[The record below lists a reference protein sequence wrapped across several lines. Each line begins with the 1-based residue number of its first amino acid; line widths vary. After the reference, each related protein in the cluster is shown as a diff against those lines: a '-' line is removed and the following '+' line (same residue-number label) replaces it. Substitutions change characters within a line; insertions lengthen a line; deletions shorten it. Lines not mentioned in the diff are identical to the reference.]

1 MDQKIDRELGWDD
14 TIVNDGEFEILPD
27 GKYKFEVLKLER
39 ARYAGGTKL
48 PPCNQANVT
57 VVVSDDTGASKNIEE
72 KFKLHS
78 KMEWILCAFFRSIGL
93 RKKDCSTGSKNI
105 RSQPVSSAICYARIV
120 AQVQRTSDHN
130 YATPDMSTR
139 TIVAQV
145 QRTSDHNQ
153 DGECL
158 FAGSIVAQVQR
169 TSDHNY
175 FTGAALI

>member
-57 VVVSDDTGASKNIEE
+57 VVVSDDTGASRNIEE

-93 RKKDCSTGSKNI
+93 RKKDEPLQMKWNEIVGKTGWCEVGH
-105 RSQPVSSAICYARIV
+105 RSFKGDKGDDVTINQIAKWIAPEEAPQPV
-120 AQVQRTSDHN
+120 TGTF
-130 YATPDMSTR
+130 TP
-139 TIVAQV
+139 
-145 QRTSDHNQ
+145 
-153 DGECL
+153 GE
-158 FAGSIVAQVQR
+158 F
-169 TSDHNY
+169 
-175 FTGAALI
+175 